1 MSDAT
6 LGTAISL
13 RSLGKKEWIEKV
25 AEHVEDKGAL
35 QHLGKRHWS
44 IFTEGD
50 GTLLVTFETFQGIQ
64 TLSPEARPLGWDISA
79 AQGWSHLALI
89 SDGDTWFRDGAVYA
103 DFDRRVDDAF
113 FDGFDRVVFYGAGP
127 CGYAA
132 TAYSVVAPGGRVLA
146 IQPQATLDPRLAG
159 WDTRFVEQRRLNFTD
174 RYGYAPDMLE
184 AAGRAY
190 IVFDPYSPEDAM
202 HAALFA
208 RPNVSLLRI
217 PNMGTALQTDL
228 LAMGVLQDLVTAAAQ
243 GRLTSARFARL
254 MRARRDHLPYLRR
267 LLNRLERDERE
278 ELIRLL
284 CHNVSARMR
293 APRFARRLK
302 TVTS

>member
-6 LGTAISL
+6 LESVISL

-25 AEHVEDKGAL
+25 ADHVEDKGSL
-35 QHLGKRHWS
+35 QYLGKRHWS
-44 IFTEGD
+44 VFTEGD
-50 GTLLVTFETFQGIQ
+50 GTLLVTFETLQGIQ

-79 AQGWSHLALI
+79 PGGWSHLALV
-89 SDGDTWFRDGAVYA
+89 SDGDTWFRDHAVYA

-132 TAYSVVAPGGRVLA
+132 TAYSVVAPGARVLA
-146 IQPQATLDPRLAG
+146 IQPQATLDPGLAG
-159 WDTRFVEQRRLNFTD
+159 WDTRFFEQRRLNFTD

-190 IVFDPYSPEDAM
+190 IVFDPCCHEDAM

-208 RPNVSLLRI
+208 RPNVSLLRT
-217 PNMGTALQTDL
+217 PNMGTTLQTDL
-228 LAMGVLQDLVTAAAQ
+228 LAMGVLPEMVTAAAQ

-267 LLNRLERDERE
+267 LLNRLERDGRE
-278 ELIRLL
+278 ELTRLL

-302 TVTS
+302 TVGS